1 MKISTRG
8 RYGLRMMIDI
18 AEHVDEGPISLDAI
32 ADRQGISFKYA
43 ESIMRQLVKAKLVTS
58 SRGKMGG
65 YTLSKKTNK
74 YTLEE
79 ILTATEGDLYPLD
92 CLSCTKPVCPKQEKC
107 KARKMWSDYYHII
120 RDYFSSISLSSL
132 VGNSSFYED
141 GLGI

>member
-18 AEHVDEGPISLDAI
+18 AERVDDGPVSLESI
-32 ADRQGISFKYA
+32 AERQSISFKYA
-43 ESIMRQLVKAKLVTS
+43 ESIMRQLVKANLVVS
-58 SRGKMGG
+58 SRGKTGG
-65 YTLSKKTNK
+65 YCLSKSTNK

-79 ILTATEGDLYPLD
+79 ILTATEGDLYPID
-92 CLSCTKPVCPKQEKC
+92 CLSCAKPVCPRQENC
-107 KARKMWSDYYHII
+107 KARKMWADYYRII
-120 RDYFSSISLSSL
+120 KDYFSSINLSTL

>member
-18 AEHVDEGPISLDAI
+18 AEHVDDGPISLDAI

-107 KARKMWSDYYHII
+107 KARKMWSDYYRII
-120 RDYFSSISLSSL
+120 KDYFSSISLSSL

>member
-8 RYGLRMMIDI
+8 RYGLRIMIDI
-18 AEHVDEGPISLDAI
+18 AEHVDDGPISLDAV
-32 ADRQGISFKYA
+32 AERQGISFKYA
-43 ESIMRQLVKAKLVTS
+43 ESIMRQLIKAKLVVS

-65 YTLSKKTNK
+65 YTLSKESNK

-79 ILTATEGDLYPLD
+79 ILTATEGDLYPID
-92 CLSCTKPVCPKQEKC
+92 CLSCAKPICPRQEKC
-107 KARKMWSDYYHII
+107 KARKMWADYYRII
-120 RDYFSSISLSSL
+120 KDYFSSISLTSL

>member
-65 YTLSKKTNK
+65 YTLSKPTKK
-74 YTLEE
+74 YTIEE

-107 KARKMWSDYYHII
+107 KARKMWSDYYRII
-120 RDYFSSISLSSL
+120 KDYFSSISLSSL

>member
-18 AEHVDEGPISLDAI
+18 AEHVDDGPISLDAI
-32 ADRQGISFKYA
+32 AERQGISFKYA
-43 ESIMRQLVKAKLVTS
+43 ESIMRQLVKAKLVVS

-65 YTLSKKTNK
+65 YTLSKESNK
-74 YTLEE
+74 YTIEE
-79 ILTATEGDLYPLD
+79 ILTATEGDLYPID
-92 CLSCTKPVCPKQEKC
+92 CLSCARPICPKQEKC
-107 KARKMWSDYYHII
+107 KARKIWADYYRII
-120 RDYFSSISLSSL
+120 KDYFSSISLTSL

>member
-8 RYGLRMMIDI
+8 RYGLRMMIDLAERFDDGPVSLESI
-18 AEHVDEGPISLDAI
+18 AE
-32 ADRQGISFKYA
+32 RQGISFKYA
-43 ESIMRQLVKAKLVTS
+43 ESIMRQLVKAKLVIS
-58 SRGKMGG
+58 SRGKTGG
-65 YTLSKKTNK
+65 YTLSKPSDK

-92 CLSCTKPVCPKQEKC
+92 CLSCLKPVCPRQEKC
-107 KARKMWSDYYHII
+107 KARIMWSDYYRII
-120 RDYFSSISLSSL
+120 KDYFSSINLSAL

>member
-8 RYGLRMMIDI
+8 RYGLRIMIDI

-32 ADRQGISFKYA
+32 ADRQGISFKYG

-65 YTLSKKTNK
+65 YTLSKKANK

-79 ILTATEGDLYPLD
+79 ILTATEGDLYPVD
-92 CLSCTKPVCPKQEKC
+92 CLSCSKLVCLKQKKC
-107 KARKMWSDYYHII
+107 KARKMWSDYYRII
-120 RDYFSSISLSSL
+120 KDYFSSISLSSL